1 MTAYYN
7 EHDPFAAEWLRQLMK
22 HGHIAEGIVD
32 ERDIQDVVPSELEGF
47 TQCHFFA
54 GIGGWSRA
62 LRLAGWPDN
71 KTVWTGSC
79 PCQPFSQAGKGKGS
93 ADKRHLWPA
102 FHYLIAQLS
111 PPIVFGEQVASKDG
125 IGWFDLVQADLE
137 GAGYATAAVDLCAA
151 GIGAPHIRQ
160 RLWFVAERVAD
171 SRSERL
177 ARRTEQPAREEC
189 KAVERSNNAVWM
201 ADTRGAR
208 PQNRLSGQK
217 QRKEGHAEE
226 CRDSG
231 ERQLANRSTDA
242 TNGFWRDAY
251 WLYCRDGK
259 FRPVEPGSFPLAHGI
274 SNRVGK
280 LRGYGNAIVPQVAQ
294 AFIESYLGR

>member
-71 KTVWTGSC
+71 KPVWTGSC
-79 PCQPFSQAGKGKGS
+79 PCQPFSQAGKGKGT
-93 ADKRHLWPA
+93 ADERHLWPA
-102 FHYLIAQLS
+102 FHHLIAQHR
-111 PPIVFGEQVASKDG
+111 PAIVFGEQVASKDG
-125 IGWFDLVQADLE
+125 RAWLDTVQADLE
-137 GAGYATAAVDLCAA
+137 GVGFAVGAADLCAA

-160 RLWFVAERVAD
+160 RIWFVAERMAD
-171 SRSERL
+171 GCSERL
-177 ARRTEQPAREEC
+177 ARRAQQSALEEC
-189 KAVERSNNAVWM
+189 KAVERSSNAIRTGCATAEIDVYL
-201 ADTRGAR
+201 RLGA
-208 PQNRLSGQK
+208 GQ
-217 QRKEGHAEE
+217 
-226 CRDSG
+226 
-231 ERQLANRSTDA
+231 
-242 TNGFWRDAY
+242 TNGFWRDAD

-259 FRPVEPGSFPLAHGI
+259 WRPTQSIAGEMVDGLSDSLGYRRIGDRYSLDPLIKKAQ
-274 SNRVGK
+274 NRVGR
-280 LRGYGNAIVPQVAQ
+280 LSGYGNAIVPKVAQ
-294 AFIESYLGR
+294 AIIESYLGR